1 MQAQAENFDIAVP
14 AGAVA
19 PDVMAQLETARSLV
33 ESRFSDA
40 GERLA
45 GSLEM
50 VSRLIEALD
59 RLGLTLNA
67 DSVSHTTSELLLTA
81 QSLNALPHAQRRRV
95 SHLDQL
101 RTAGAKLDA
110 HIDVMRTTLR
120 YLRAF
125 ALNVKITAGATISA
139 ADEFAGFA
147 ERMCDQLDLGV
158 SELDELGGELKRL
171 AGQLDGGL
179 MFEQTLGGKYKELI
193 PAVPDKLA
201 VDAEAIRIHHARIA
215 QVAGSVAVI
224 ARDIQ
229 TKVGK
234 ALMALQIGD
243 ITRQR
248 IEHVQLGIE
257 VAARTVRE
265 SDLSPQARDRAERRV
280 LHMVADQM
288 ADIASDFEV
297 EAAKVTRSL
306 SGMAEDTSQIMV
318 INGLSDGGGDLR
330 DLETSLG
337 RAGLLVDDVTAAMTN
352 AQRISGETVS
362 TVEGLARRVGAIQK
376 VKRDIQQMAINS
388 SLRCNRLGEIGK
400 PLSVIAI
407 ELSSHASHLEEAAD
421 QTLGSLTALAGLA
434 DGMGAAEADDVQVD
448 AGRLEGVQNQLR
460 RAADV
465 VEHDL
470 VGLGAHG
477 EATARS
483 LGLAANQLGL
493 KEDLGDALHT
503 AAIALAEAA
512 GPVVEDLTDIAGVVD
527 AALTEIGRSYTMAR
541 ERTIHAAHAVF
552 TQADAAATA
561 EPTEDAPAAAEAA
574 EEFDDILF

>member
-1 MQAQAENFDIAVP
+1 
-14 AGAVA
+14 
-19 PDVMAQLETARSLV
+19 
-33 ESRFSDA
+33 
-40 GERLA
+40 
-45 GSLEM
+45 
-50 VSRLIEALD
+50 
-59 RLGLTLNA
+59 
-67 DSVSHTTSELLLTA
+67 
-81 QSLNALPHAQRRRV
+81 
-95 SHLDQL
+95 
-101 RTAGAKLDA
+101 
-110 HIDVMRTTLR
+110 
-120 YLRAF
+120 
-125 ALNVKITAGATISA
+125 
-139 ADEFAGFA
+139 
-147 ERMCDQLDLGV
+147 
-158 SELDELGGELKRL
+158 
-171 AGQLDGGL
+171 
-179 MFEQTLGGKYKELI
+179 
-193 PAVPDKLA
+193 
-201 VDAEAIRIHHARIA
+201 
-215 QVAGSVAVI
+215 
-224 ARDIQ
+224 
-229 TKVGK
+229 
-234 ALMALQIGD
+234 
-243 ITRQR
+243 
-248 IEHVQLGIE
+248 
-257 VAARTVRE
+257 
-265 SDLSPQARDRAERRV
+265 
-280 LHMVADQM
+280 
-288 ADIASDFEV
+288 
-297 EAAKVTRSL
+297 
-306 SGMAEDTSQIMV
+306 
-318 INGLSDGGGDLR
+318 
-330 DLETSLG
+330 
-337 RAGLLVDDVTAAMTN
+337 MTN